1 MNIYEIK
8 CNLLSIFD
16 ELEENGGELTE
27 ELEEALLVNQDNLK
41 EKIEDYSH
49 VITLLNGDINT
60 IKTEQKRLKDLAD
73 RKQKLIDRLKKVI
86 AESIE
91 EFGDTKK
98 SGVKYLDCGTISVS
112 LRSTE
117 SVEVNEDALKAISSG
132 ITSVMTFNKST
143 NQLDVINGL
152 AITDVQHACAV
163 GEDVYNITENDL
175 DNTNVE
181 LSVKIPVKNLI
192 DGTSYNALKEIAK
205 ISDDYTCKAYVSKS
219 DIKPL
224 LKENGACAPNIA
236 KLNVN
241 KSVIIK

>member
-16 ELEENGGELTE
+16 ELEENGGELTK

-60 IKTEQKRLKDLAD
+60 IKAEQKRLKDLAD
-73 RKQKLIDRLKKVI
+73 KKQKLIDKLKKLI

-91 EFGDTKK
+91 QFGDTKK
-98 SGVKYLDCGTISVS
+98 SGVKYLDCGTITVS

-132 ITSVMTFNKST
+132 ITNVMTFTKST

-152 AITDVQHACAV
+152 AITDVQHACAT
-163 GEDVYNITENDL
+163 GDIYNITEDDL

-192 DGTSYNALKEIAK
+192 DGKSYGALREIAK
-205 ISDDYTCKAYVSKS
+205 VSDDYTCKAYVSKS

-236 KLNVN
+236 KLSVN

>member
-60 IKTEQKRLKDLAD
+60 IKAEQKRLKDLAD

-117 SVEVNEDALKAISSG
+117 SVEVNEDVLKAISSG
-132 ITSVMTFNKST
+132 ITNCVTFNKML
-143 NQLDVINGL
+143 NQLDVMGGL
-152 AITDVQHACAV
+152 PISDIKTGCNV
-163 GEDVYNITENDL
+163 EDVHYDVTEDDL

-192 DGTSYNALKEIAK
+192 DGKSYGALREIAK

-224 LKENGACAPNIA
+224 LKKNGACAPNIA
-236 KLNVN
+236 KLSIN